1 MKQKYLA
8 LLAAFTMLTGYN
20 SSAQYS
26 SVASVDAGADKALC
40 GTRCFNL
47 SINLSDIRATN
58 SYIVDSSLDYNRHY
72 DFYIPGSASIPAE
85 NNVFSQ
91 AIQLPF
97 TFCFY
102 GKPYS
107 MVSIGSNGI
116 ISFDDESVG
125 KRCTPVIK
133 NEIPSRAY
141 AYAAIMPAYEA
152 LDLSLGGSIYYST
165 EGNAPNRRFIVN
177 YNNIPL
183 NSCSIDNATFQ
194 VVLYETTNIIE
205 IFIKDKPSCLYY
217 YDGAA
222 LAGIQNGHK
231 EALALPGKNATRWGS
246 VGMNAAYRFIPNGD
260 AAKQMVHLSDID
272 GRPIATAT
280 TANSANGQLSAY
292 FDNVCLQGE
301 KATYVVSTTYNGCSY
316 ESTCYDT
323 INVTSASDC
332 NTNEPPP
339 VRSEYIPPMNEANI
353 VKNDMPVRNP
363 GVIIGRI
370 STVNPTT
377 CLGINGSINVHG
389 LSPNTTYTIEYARN
403 GVIQKARTIT
413 ANAAG
418 ALSLTKLSAGTYSE
432 IKVSTDRA
440 STTEAG
446 PFVLK
451 DPELPATPVPASNT
465 PLDPGEKLKL
475 SVSNEDR
482 VSYTWLGPGFAAVSN
497 SPTILNAQ
505 PYNSGK
511 YTVIATRNGCN
522 SQPATLSV
530 VVNKNNGVPNI
541 NVPVRLKDNGQVSGK
556 QTPVVVLKQRSKP
569 PPLPKATATGHP
581 LRVAVGSNSPLRSG
595 ATLRL
600 HSTAIN
606 GATYSWNGPNGFS
619 SNAQNPALND
629 IDNLASGIYTLTV
642 STPDGHIKSVHVN
655 VQVDDN
661 GPLATHS
668 KAQIK
673 GEPEIFSGVTA
684 TPTDPYV
691 KNGHDGTIALSGL
704 QPSTTYKVY
713 YDKDGKS
720 QPMKYFTTD
729 AKGTL
734 LIMWLSAGSYTNIYV
749 ASLKGGRSNKM
760 SATLGNAGVSA
771 IHHAKPSALPERIR
785 PAANVSVTTKSHPTR
800 EVIKRQSEPNA
811 DEQDLNNE
819 DNSNG
824 KGYRGILIS
833 SDIIELNGKVIVD
846 YKDKIREPWKVKWD
860 FGDATVES
868 GSGTGP
874 YVLSWSVPGEK
885 IVSLHL
891 PFRVGSSGPRCKDE
905 YTLCKRINVLS
916 PERNKYV
923 EEKPGPSA
931 ADRIRERHEAEN
943 GMHSQQIAVEMQKP
957 AANVAE
963 TATVRIKERHEAEIT
978 APANVTP
985 PAPPV
990 PQPVTQPVQPS
1001 EEQPAKEYRGIVMS
1015 ADQVEAGETIKVSY
1029 DDPIHDRDK
1038 IKWHLAKAV
1047 VLSGTGT
1054 GADPYVLRWNEPGV
1068 KTISLT
1074 LPYNIPGHGKRLHK
1088 DIFVNEPI
1096 PQPMEETQQPEPVQA
1111 AKEPARE
1118 QPAKQEPVAVVA
1130 APVSARVAMG
1140 RISSK
1145 HQESIESVPQKA
1157 EVINEPA
1164 KTEPAQPA
1172 PQASMGR
1179 VSSKRES
1186 VRPVVHETEA
1196 VKLDLVMSKKNVCLN
1211 DVVSVSVNGN
1221 IDDDAEMKWDFSG
1234 GDIISGSG
1242 AGPYEVRWDE
1252 EGSKRISLSINSKK
1266 YQAAL
1271 DDQVNV
1277 QPAPKAEFTMAQEA
1291 CPGEKVDIGTNTKY
1305 RNEQCTWDFDGAD
1318 IISGDDGGPY
1328 EVKWEQ
1334 PGKKVVSLN
1343 LVDENGCSS
1352 LPYRAIINVQGNCC
1366 NVAIPTAFTPNG
1378 DGKNDVF
1385 RVLSVAPVVLVRLEV
1400 TNRFNTT
1407 VLYSGNTEGQGW
1419 DGSYKGVP
1427 QDPGIYLYRVR
1438 YRCGDKFYEKD
1449 GELQLLR

>member
-20 SSAQYS
+20 SSAQFS
-26 SVASVDAGADKALC
+26 SVASVDAGADKTLC

-47 SINLSDIRATN
+47 SVNLSDIRATD
-58 SYIVDSSLDYNRHY
+58 SYIVDSSLDYNNHY
-72 DFYIPGSASIPAE
+72 DFYIPGSATVPAE
-85 NNVFSQ
+85 NNIFSP

-102 GKPYS
+102 GKPYN

-125 KRCTPVIK
+125 KRCTPIIK
-133 NEIPSRAY
+133 NEIPSRTY

-183 NSCSIDNATFQ
+183 NTCSIDNATFQ

-222 LAGIQNGHK
+222 ISGIQNGRK
-231 EALALPGKNATRWGS
+231 DGLALPGKNATRWGG
-246 VGMNAAYRFIPNGD
+246 VGMNAAYRFIPNGE
-260 AAKQMVHLSDID
+260 AAKQMVQLSDID
-272 GRPIATAT
+272 GRAIASAP
-280 TANSANGQLSAY
+280 AGNSVNGQLSAY
-292 FDNVCLQGE
+292 FDNVCLQGDN
-301 KATYVVSTTYNGCSY
+301 ATYVVSTSYNGCNY
-316 ESTCYDT
+316 ESTCADT
-323 INVTSASDC
+323 INVSSKSDC

-339 VRSEYIPPMNEANI
+339 VRSEYIPPRDEANI

-363 GVIIGRI
+363 GVIVGRI

-403 GVIQKARTIT
+403 GVMQKVRTIT

-418 ALSLTKLSAGTYSE
+418 ALSLSRLSAGTYSE
-432 IKVSTDRA
+432 IKISTASA
-440 STTEAG
+440 STTEPG
-446 PFVLK
+446 PFVLR
-451 DPELPATPVPASNT
+451 DPEAPATPAPAGNT
-465 PLDPGEKLKL
+465 PLEPGEKLKL

-522 SQPATLSV
+522 SQPATFTV
-530 VVNKNNGVPNI
+530 VVNKNGGVPNLD
-541 NVPVRLKDNGQVSGK
+541 VPVRIKDNGRISGRPNAILAAK
-556 QTPVVVLKQRSKP
+556 QKSKP
-569 PPLPKATATGHP
+569 PPLPNATAQGHP
-581 LRVAVGSNSPLRSG
+581 LRIAVGSNSPVNNG

-600 HSTAIN
+600 HSTAIS
-606 GATYSWNGPNGFS
+606 GATYSWNGPNDFS
-619 SNAQNPALND
+619 SNAQNPALN
-629 IDNLASGIYTLTV
+629 NASSAASGIYTLTV
-642 STPDGHIKSVHVN
+642 STPDGHIKSTHVN
-655 VQVDDN
+655 VQVREN
-661 GPLATHS
+661 TQSTGYSKVPAT
-668 KAQIK
+668 Q
-673 GEPEIFSGVTA
+673 EPEIFTGVTA
-684 TPTDPYV
+684 SPTDPYV

-704 QPSTTYKVY
+704 SPSTTYKVY
-713 YDKDGKS
+713 YDKDGKT

-734 LIMWLSAGSYTNIYV
+734 LIMWLSAGSYTNIYAV
-749 ASLKGGRSNKM
+749 SLKGGRCNKV
-760 SATLGNAGVSA
+760 SATLGNPNYAAGPAS
-771 IHHAKPSALPERIR
+771 HHTKPSALPERLK
-785 PAANVSVTTKSHPTR
+785 PAANVTVKTSHPAR
-800 EVIKRQSEPNA
+800 ETARPQAEPNTRG
-811 DEQDLNNE
+811 QDLNE
-819 DNSNG
+819 IDNSDA
-824 KGYRGILIS
+824 KDFRGILIS
-833 SDIIELNGKVIVD
+833 TDILELNGKVTVD
-846 YKDKIREPWKVKWD
+846 YKDKIREPWKVKWN

-874 YVLSWSVPGEK
+874 YVLSWSTPGIK
-885 IVSLHL
+885 TVSLRL
-891 PFRVGSSGPRCKDE
+891 PVKAGRSTPPCKDQ
-905 YTLCKRINVLS
+905 YTLCKEFNVLH
-916 PERNKYV
+916 PDRNKYI
-923 EEKPGPSA
+923 EEKPGPTA
-931 ADRIRERHEAEN
+931 AD
-943 GMHSQQIAVEMQKP
+943 
-957 AANVAE
+957 
-963 TATVRIKERHEAEIT
+963 RIKERHEEEAGGIVKQT
-978 APANVTP
+978 PTPTPAP
-985 PAPPV
+985 PAPVTRPL
-990 PQPVTQPVQPS
+990 TQPTQQPDQPS
-1001 EEQPAKEYRGIVMS
+1001 EEGPVKEYRGIVIS
-1015 ADQVEAGETIKVSY
+1015 ADQAEVGETIKVSY
-1029 DDPIHDRDK
+1029 DDPIRDKDK

-1047 VLSGTGT
+1047 VVSGNGT

-1068 KTISLT
+1068 KTISLV
-1074 LPYNIPGHGKRLHK
+1074 LPYSIPGYGRRLRK
-1088 DIFVNEPI
+1088 DIFVNEPA
-1096 PQPMEETQQPEPVQA
+1096 PQPMEETQQPEAP
-1111 AKEPARE
+1111 
-1118 QPAKQEPVAVVA
+1118 PAKQEPAKEEPVKEVPVKTET
-1130 APVSARVAMG
+1130 APVATRNSMG

-1145 HQESIESVPQKA
+1145 HREFVESVPEKTESVNASAKIERA
-1157 EVINEPA
+1157 EVAPA
-1164 KTEPAQPA
+1164 AT
-1172 PQASMGR
+1172 MGR

-1186 VRPVVHETEA
+1186 VRPLVQEP
-1196 VKLDLVMSKKNVCLN
+1196 VKLDLVMSRRNVCLN
-1211 DVVSVSVNGN
+1211 DVVSISVNGHV
-1221 IDDDAEMKWDFSG
+1221 DEDAEMKWDFNG

-1252 EGSKRISLSINSKK
+1252 DGAKKITLSVNSKK
-1266 YQAAL
+1266 YKAVL

-1277 QPAPKAEFTMAQEA
+1277 QPAPNAEFTLAQEA
-1291 CPGEKVDIGTNTKY
+1291 CPGEKVNIGTSTKY

-1407 VLYSGNTEGQGW
+1407 VLFSGNTEGQGW
-1419 DGSYKGVP
+1419 DGTYRGVP
-1427 QDPGIYLYRVR
+1427 QDPGTYLYRVR

-1449 GELQLLR
+1449 GEVQLLR